1 MHGKFRRENE
11 SYSVRKPQNLVFKF
25 SPKVSK
31 RISMV
36 ELERGND
43 MVKNVERIY

>member
-1 MHGKFRRENE
+1 MEN
-11 SYSVRKPQNLVFKF
+11 SDAKMNLNSVRKPQNLVFKF
-25 SPKVSK
+25 SPRISK
-31 RISMV
+31 RLSRV